1 LAAAAM
7 FLGKIMLQLLYPFK
21 AVGMAILRFFLKR
34 LGMEGLAVRLGN
46 VLKRGWVRFKAWLFD
61 KK

>member
-1 LAAAAM
+1 
-7 FLGKIMLQLLYPFK
+7 
-21 AVGMAILRFFLKR
+21 MAILRFFLKR